1 MTYKINLALFSSHL
15 LKKRQNWVRT
25 SIYVFSL
32 VQQILYNAG
41 EKRWG
46 TDEDAFTDILCLR
59 SFPQLKLSMDSTL
72 QSFFF
77 FFLCVVVFLQV
88 LQGLICI
95 ILENEVKN
103 GEGGPIFMYRHF
115 RKRPGKAV
123 IQLKGESTV
132 LGFYP
137 RS

>member
-1 MTYKINLALFSSHL
+1 MTYKINLPLFSSHL

-59 SFPQLKLSMDSTL
+59 SFPQLKLSMDSRYNL
-72 QSFFF
+72 FF

-95 ILENEVKN
+95 IVENEVKN

-115 RKRPGKAV
+115 RKQPGKAV
-123 IQLKGESTV
+123 LQLKGESTV
-132 LGFYP
+132 LGFILGAE
-137 RS
+137 